1 MRAYTSRELIFVA
14 VVMALG
20 IAWLIGLANF
30 EKRLEKPKP
39 ATMNDGYRERNK

>member
-1 MRAYTSRELIFVA
+1 MRSYTSRELIFIA
-14 VVMALG
+14 IVMAVG
-20 IAWLIGLANF
+20 ICWLIGLARF